1 MALLNTESINEKQAL
16 SEIREKT
23 RKFIYQNQESFKKET
38 KEQLQDFNE
47 KIEVSKKIRSIKE
60 KEETERQRRLTQIK

>member
-38 KEQLQDFNE
+38 KEQLQDFN
-47 KIEVSKKIRSIKE
+47 
-60 KEETERQRRLTQIK
+60 

>member
-1 MALLNTESINEKQAL
+1 MLNTESINEKQAL